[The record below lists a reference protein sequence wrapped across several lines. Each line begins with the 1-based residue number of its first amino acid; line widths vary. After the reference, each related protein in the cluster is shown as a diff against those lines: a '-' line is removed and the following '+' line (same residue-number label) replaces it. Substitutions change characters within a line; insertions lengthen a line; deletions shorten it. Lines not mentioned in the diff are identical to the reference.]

1 MPNNHYAVQVCSGT
15 CHQAPGKMYL
25 IHVLQRSRSILIGVR
40 LQVIIPLLAAL
51 FLNGCASLPPRPD
64 LAFEQALPA
73 ALRGKPQETA
83 HRFNENHGSEASG
96 FRLLIHADQS
106 LNARLALIDSA
117 TTAIDLQ
124 YFIWKDD
131 AVGILLLDRIM
142 KAADRGVKI
151 RVILDDVWL
160 ASSTRMLT
168 KLNSHPNL
176 ELRLFNPNP
185 SRDNF
190 IRRELHFIASFHEL
204 NRRMHNKLMIVDN
217 HVAIAGGRN
226 IGNEYFGLSKK
237 FNFLDIDV
245 IAVGDVV
252 EEGSKAF
259 DDYWNTDTVYPVS
272 GWQHKF
278 RQIDYAKLRDWVA
291 LFLKENAELLQSY
304 SLQPQNWENWFVDL
318 ENNLHVGEA
327 YFLQDDPVKIDGQ
340 DYRLIDMIDYFA
352 DPTEEEFIIS
362 SPYFIPVGDSLKMMK
377 ELEDNNVRFR
387 ILTNSLASTNHTLVN
402 SHYKKYRRDILKT
415 GAELYEFN
423 HQPSA
428 DVINLVSVSPVTPSF
443 VSLHAKVLIS
453 DKQKCFIGSLN
464 FDPRALIINSENGL
478 LIDSPSLAEELAAFL
493 AAIMGPENSWHVSL
507 NQQNSVEWNCMSGRR
522 TTQPARGF
530 CQTVRDFLGRFLPI
544 EGQL

>member
-1 MPNNHYAVQVCSGT
+1 M
-15 CHQAPGKMYL
+15 
-25 IHVLQRSRSILIGVR
+25 IHSLQRSRSILIGCR
-40 LQVIIPLLAAL
+40 LQVTILLLAAL
-51 FLNGCASLPPRPD
+51 LLNGCASLPPRPD

-73 ALRGKPQETA
+73 ATRGTIQETA
-83 HRFNENHGSEASG
+83 HRFQANYGEQASG

-160 ASSTRMLT
+160 ASSTRLLT

-176 ELRLFNPNP
+176 ELRIFNPNP
-185 SRDNF
+185 SRDKF
-190 IRRELHFIASFHEL
+190 IRKELHFIASFHEL

-217 HVAIAGGRN
+217 HLLIAGGRN
-226 IGNEYFGLSKK
+226 IGNEYFGLSRK

-252 EEGSKAF
+252 EEASQAY

-278 RQIDYAKLRDWVA
+278 RRIDYAKLRDGVA
-291 LFLKENAELLQSY
+291 HSLDEYAGLLETYLRQS
-304 SLQPQNWENWFVDL
+304 QNWENWFTEFED
-318 ENNLHVGEA
+318 NLHVGEA

-340 DYRLIDMIDYFA
+340 DFRLIDMIAYFA
-352 DPTEEEFIIS
+352 DPTEVEFIIS
-362 SPYFIPVGDSLKMMK
+362 SPYFIPVRDSLNIMK
-377 ELEDNNVRFR
+377 KLEDNNVQLR

-402 SHYKKYRRDILKT
+402 SHYKKYRRNILAT
-415 GAELYEFN
+415 GAEIHEFH

-428 DVINLVSVSPVTPSF
+428 EVVELASVQPVTPCF
-443 VSLHAKVLIS
+443 VSLHAKVMIA
-453 DKQKCFIGSLN
+453 DRQKCYIGSLN
-464 FDPRALIINSENGL
+464 FDPRALVINSENGL
-478 LIDSPSLAEELAAFL
+478 LIDSPSLAEELAGFL
-493 AAIMGPENSWHVSL
+493 DTIMAPANSWQVSL
-507 NQQNSVEWNCMSGRR
+507 NGKNSIEWNSRDGRR
-522 TTQPARGF
+522 TSQPSRGGF
-530 CQTVRDFLGRFLPI
+530 QTVCDFFGRFLPI